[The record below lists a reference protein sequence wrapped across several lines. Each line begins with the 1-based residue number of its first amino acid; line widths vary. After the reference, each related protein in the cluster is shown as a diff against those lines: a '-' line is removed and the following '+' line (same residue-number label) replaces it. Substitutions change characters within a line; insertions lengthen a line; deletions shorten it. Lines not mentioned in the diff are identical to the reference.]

1 MEALFE
7 EFPNISENIKRQNLK
22 LFYFLSFVTGVRER
36 NMKALNYFYIGLK
49 KFKLMFLIYTVEELV
64 RYFYKNI
71 IKRV

>member
-1 MEALFE
+1 
-7 EFPNISENIKRQNLK
+7 
-22 LFYFLSFVTGVRER
+22 
-36 NMKALNYFYIGLK
+36 MKALNYFYIGLK